1 MNTDNIDVLL
11 KIRNDLKE
19 QKKIFTENIEDRKL
33 KYLLEDIFDNNAFGD
48 SSVVVDI
55 SYEKYDCQ

>member
-19 QKKIFTENIEDRKL
+19 QKKIFTENNIDIVFLISIHYIMIL
-33 KYLLEDIFDNNAFGD
+33 KI
-48 SSVVVDI
+48 
-55 SYEKYDCQ
+55 